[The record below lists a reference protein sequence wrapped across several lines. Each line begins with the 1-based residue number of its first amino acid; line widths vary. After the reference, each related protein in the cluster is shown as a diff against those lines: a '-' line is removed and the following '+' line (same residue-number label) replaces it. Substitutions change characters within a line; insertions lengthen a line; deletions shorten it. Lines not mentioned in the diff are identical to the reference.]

1 MKKRLHPR
9 LNEAHFGWRN
19 AKDAGVPSKAP
30 AIKEGGYRRAAN
42 RPVFHRGANSD
53 CISTCQNRTWQ
64 RKRLDMKP
72 TVGRKEACYEFAF
85 QVIPVPTVS
94 DPVAYVWQLSQASG
108 MPPSCSGVY
117 AKLLPCTGL

>member
-72 TVGRKEACYEFAF
+72 TVGSKEACYEFAF

-117 AKLLPCTGL
+117 AKLLPCSGL